1 MIDESNQVSR
11 LLNRLRQEHRAAWLH
26 GILERQ
32 QQAVLIIDND
42 WRICFS
48 NAAAKNLVDCS
59 RSPLEGAKLVIFRP
73 PNIDAA
79 SMSDFAYPNF
89 DLPLMEFEYSE
100 NEWAGAPAFLLRIQE
115 VGQKTS
121 EFQSESMT
129 SFFTNSWQCWIDNQR
144 KIRFVSPNV
153 LQLTGYCVDEF
164 LVAPNLLINLI
175 HPDDQMD
182 FRFHYESGFD
192 RGQTEA
198 MEFRLISRNGEQRWI
213 HHICQAAFDEDGHW
227 IGRYES
233 YHDITEYRENYL
245 HNQRIQSILE
255 TVAFAGQH
263 LLTTAWRTL
272 VPDLLGRLGEA
283 AEVDRVSLLANIQRE
298 GSVVIRRQ
306 NGWQAA
312 DLAPELTSPPFK
324 TGPLETSGLGDWAK
338 NLEKNQPMQ
347 THVRKLPARQRA
359 IFSARN
365 IQSALAIPVFTGPEW
380 WGVIQLDS
388 VREERT
394 WSEREITALQAF
406 ANLLGATILRE
417 RTEEDIRQL
426 VENERRRAETAWAL
440 REVSLALNAVLDF
453 EIVLD
458 RLLVLITQVIPFDIG
473 SILLIENDQLI
484 FRRYL
489 DKTSANQ
496 VDRNPEIK
504 SRKIEEFP
512 YFVEMQQN
520 LTPFLVRNTQEA
532 IGWIN
537 PEGKNIIQSWIG
549 APIII
554 ENRVIGFFSLGR
566 RKANS
571 FLPEQAT
578 HLAAFAHQAA
588 RALQNA
594 RLFDNVAETLVNE
607 QRLNEI
613 SQIISSSLDLDTVLQ
628 TILRLT
634 TQLIGADIGAMALIA
649 KDQKSISVTHT
660 HNIPDSYRKT
670 SSQID
675 RGLSWMVIKN
685 KASLLVEDYQSHPAA
700 LPEWKTLGVHAYMGV
715 PLVAGDECLGVIS
728 LFRSITNRPYKDRE
742 RFLAEMVARQAGIA
756 IQNARRFEEAQHLAT
771 RDSLTG
777 LYNRRYF
784 FELANRE
791 FERSRRYN
799 RLVSAI
805 LLDLDNLKQIND
817 TYGHPVG
824 DRALQKVAD
833 ICVSTMR
840 HPDLIGRYGGDEL
853 VMLLP
858 ETDLANALTVA
869 ERLRTE
875 IQSTQSET
883 SGRNVSLTVSIGV
896 ASLNG
901 LTTNLEILIDHAD
914 QAQYQAKNS
923 GKNKVIGWKIQ
934 PDT

>member
-32 QQAVLIIDND
+32 QQAVLIIDRK
-42 WRICFS
+42 WRICFA
-48 NAAAKNLVDCS
+48 NTAAKNLLSCS
-59 RSPLEGAKLVIFRP
+59 RTPLEGAKLVIFRP
-73 PNIDAA
+73 PVINPDTAIEY
-79 SMSDFAYPNF
+79 AYPNF
-89 DLPLMEFEYSE
+89 DLSSMEFEYSE
-100 NEWAGAPAFLLRIQE
+100 NEWAGAPAYLLRILNI
-115 VGQKTS
+115 GHKTS
-121 EFQSESMT
+121 ELQSERMT
-129 SFFTNSWQCWIDNQR
+129 SFFTNSWQCWIDNER
-144 KIRFVSPNV
+144 NIRFVSPNV
-153 LQLTGYCVDEF
+153 LQLTGYSVDEF

-175 HPDDQMD
+175 HPEDQLD
-182 FRFHYESGFD
+182 FRYHYEAAFD
-192 RGQTEA
+192 RSQTEA
-198 MEFRLISRNGEQRWI
+198 MEFRLINRNGEQRWI

-233 YHDITEYRENYL
+233 FHDITEYRENYL
-245 HNQRIQSILE
+245 HNQRIQSVLE

-272 VPDLLGRLGEA
+272 MPDLLGRLGEA
-283 AEVDRVSLLANIQRE
+283 AQVDRVSLLANIQRE

-347 THVRKLPARQRA
+347 THVRKLAVRQRA

-365 IQSALAIPVFTGPEW
+365 IQSVLVIPVFTGPDW

-388 VREERT
+388 VREEKI
-394 WSEREITALQAF
+394 WSVREVTALQAF

-453 EIVLD
+453 EVVLD
-458 RLLVLITQVIPFDIG
+458 RLLVLIAQVIPYDIG
-473 SILLIENDQLI
+473 SIILVENDLLI
-484 FRRYL
+484 FSRYL
-489 DKTSANQ
+489 DKTSSNQ
-496 VDRNPEIK
+496 VDRNPGIK
-504 SRKIEEFP
+504 SRMLAELP
-512 YFVEMQQN
+512 YFVQMQQN
-520 LTPFLVRNTQEA
+520 LTPLLVRNTQEA
-532 IGWIN
+532 AGWIN
-537 PEGKNIIQSWIG
+537 PEGKNTIRSWVG
-549 APIII
+549 SPIII

-571 FLPEQAT
+571 FLPEHST

-634 TQLIGADIGAMALIA
+634 TQLIGADMGAMSLIA
-649 KDQKSISVTHT
+649 EDQKSISVTHT
-660 HNIPDSYRKT
+660 YNIPDSFRKT
-670 SSQID
+670 YIQID
-675 RGLSWMVIKN
+675 RGLSWIVIQSKT
-685 KASLLVEDYQSHPAA
+685 SLLVEDYQHHPAA
-700 LPEWKTLGVHAYMGV
+700 LPEWKALAVHAYMGV
-715 PLVAGDECLGVIS
+715 PLIASDECMGVIS
-728 LFRSITNRPYKDRE
+728 LFRSTTNRPFKDRE

-756 IQNARRFEEAQHLAT
+756 IQNARRFEDAQRLAT

-791 FERSRRYN
+791 FERSRRYS
-799 RLVSAI
+799 RPVSAI

-817 TYGHPVG
+817 TYGHPAG
-824 DRALQKVAD
+824 DRALQKVAE

-840 HPDLIGRYGGDEL
+840 RPDLIGRYGGDEL

-858 ETDLANALTVA
+858 ETDLANSLTVS
-869 ERLRTE
+869 ERLRHE
-875 IQSTQSET
+875 IQSTHIET
-883 SGRNVSLTVSIGV
+883 NGQKISLSVSIGV
-896 ASLNG
+896 ASING
-901 LTTNLEILIDHAD
+901 TTTNLEILIDHAD

-923 GKNKVIGWKIQ
+923 GKNKVIGWNMQ
-934 PDT
+934 PQ